1 MANEIQARKYLN
13 LANDKYLDYLKK
25 WRTHIQDKGYDWD
38 EDVFSDTIIK
48 VYDNILKNGIKDD
61 SEEGLSNYW
70 FKSFIVNIKREK
82 QYSRNLYRDM
92 NVDASEE
99 LDKEYNG
106 DDELKLKIKRHIYD
120 DWLSV
125 RLLQIVE
132 QNFTSRE
139 FRCFRLYY
147 IVPKMTYEKLRDLT
161 KIKDCKKIV
170 NTIKKWLIENTDK
183 HQLDKEFSKWYDN
196 D

>member
-1 MANEIQARKYLN
+1 MANETQARKYLN

>member
-1 MANEIQARKYLN
+1 MANETQARKYLN

-38 EDVFSDTIIK
+38 EDVFSDTILK
-48 VYDNILKNGIKDD
+48 VYDNILKNGIKHD

-106 DDELKLKIKRHIYD
+106 DDELKLKIRRHI
-120 DWLSV
+120 
-125 RLLQIVE
+125 
-132 QNFTSRE
+132 
-139 FRCFRLYY
+139 
-147 IVPKMTYEKLRDLT
+147 
-161 KIKDCKKIV
+161 
-170 NTIKKWLIENTDK
+170 
-183 HQLDKEFSKWYDN
+183 
-196 D
+196 

>member
-25 WRTHIQDKGYDWD
+25 WRTHIQEKGYDWD
-38 EDVFSDTIIK
+38 EDVFSDTILK

-106 DDELKLKIKRHIYD
+106 DDELKLKIRRHIYD

-132 QNFTSRE
+132 QNFTSKE

>member
-1 MANEIQARKYLN
+1 MANETQARKYLN

-38 EDVFSDTIIK
+38 EDVYSDTILK

-106 DDELKLKIKRHIYD
+106 DDELKLKIRRHIYD

>member
-1 MANEIQARKYLN
+1 MANETQARKYLN

-25 WRTHIQDKGYDWD
+25 WRTHIQEKGYDWD

>member
-1 MANEIQARKYLN
+1 MANETQARKYLN

-38 EDVFSDTIIK
+38 EDVFSDTILK

-106 DDELKLKIKRHIYD
+106 DDELKLKIRRHIYD

>member
-25 WRTHIQDKGYDWD
+25 WRTHIQEKGYDWD

-106 DDELKLKIKRHIYD
+106 DDELKLKIRRHIYD

>member
-25 WRTHIQDKGYDWD
+25 WRTHIQEKGYDWD
-38 EDVFSDTIIK
+38 EDVYSDTILK

-106 DDELKLKIKRHIYD
+106 DDELKLKIRRHIYD

>member
-38 EDVFSDTIIK
+38 EDVFSDTILK

-106 DDELKLKIKRHIYD
+106 DDELKLKIRRHIYD

>member
-38 EDVFSDTIIK
+38 EDVFSDTILK

>member
-1 MANEIQARKYLN
+1 MANETQARKYLN

-132 QNFTSRE
+132 QNFTSKE

>member
-1 MANEIQARKYLN
+1 MANETQARKYLN

-106 DDELKLKIKRHIYD
+106 DDELKLKIRRHIYD

>member
-1 MANEIQARKYLN
+1 MENEIQARKYLN

-25 WRTHIQDKGYDWD
+25 WRTHIQDKGYEWD
-38 EDVFSDTIIK
+38 EDVFSDTILK

-106 DDELKLKIKRHIYD
+106 DDELKLKIRRHIYD

>member
-1 MANEIQARKYLN
+1 MANETQARKYLN

-25 WRTHIQDKGYDWD
+25 WRTHIQEKGYDWD
-38 EDVFSDTIIK
+38 EDVFSDTILK

-106 DDELKLKIKRHIYD
+106 DDELKLKIRRHIYD

>member
-1 MANEIQARKYLN
+1 MANETQARKYLN

-38 EDVFSDTIIK
+38 EDVFSDTILK

>member
-1 MANEIQARKYLN
+1 MANETQARKYLN

-25 WRTHIQDKGYDWD
+25 WRTHIQEKGYDWD
-38 EDVFSDTIIK
+38 EDVYSDTILK

-106 DDELKLKIKRHIYD
+106 DDELKLKIRRHIYD

>member
-1 MANEIQARKYLN
+1 MENEIQARKYLN

-38 EDVFSDTIIK
+38 EDVFSDTILK

-106 DDELKLKIKRHIYD
+106 DDELKLKIRRHIYD

>member
-1 MANEIQARKYLN
+1 MENEIQARKYLN

-25 WRTHIQDKGYDWD
+25 WRTHIQDKGYEWD
-38 EDVFSDTIIK
+38 EDVFSDTILK

-106 DDELKLKIKRHIYD
+106 DDELKLKIRRHIYD

-170 NTIKKWLIENTDK
+170 NTIKKWLIENADK

>member
-25 WRTHIQDKGYDWD
+25 WRTHIQEKGYDWD
-38 EDVFSDTIIK
+38 EDVFSDTILK

-106 DDELKLKIKRHIYD
+106 DDELKLKIRRHIYD